1 MPLLSPTGDAALRR
15 ESTAAA
21 MIPIT
26 AHLGEHVARTQV
38 GDYVQTFRLAGA
50 SFESADDEDL
60 NQWHERLNVLW
71 RNIASPN
78 LALWTHVVRRRANA
92 YPQGSHSP
100 GFAADL
106 DQKYRRK
113 IAGETLM
120 VNELYLSLVY
130 RPQPSTVGSATLTF
144 LKRADRQRDGIELRD
159 SLDECTKKRL
169 ELQAALSRYDPEPLG
184 IYRGPGDRLF
194 SSLLEFYGLLVNG
207 EWQRMPLPRSPL
219 NEVLATS
226 RPFFGSE
233 AMEYRMCAQTRIGA
247 FLAIKEYPTP
257 TTPGIFDGL
266 LTAPFPFVL
275 TQSFTFL
282 PKASAVDMMSKQYR
296 RMSSAGDLAVS
307 QAEELKDALD
317 DLTSNRFVVGDHH
330 FTLQV
335 LADAFD
341 AVSDAG
347 TPRHLKQLNEH
358 IAQARFLLAE
368 TGLVV
373 AREDLALEAA
383 FWAQLPGNFRYRPR
397 KAPITSRNFAA
408 MSAFHNHPA
417 GRATGN
423 HWGEALTMFVTS
435 ASSPFFFSLH
445 ASDPRARD
453 GGRKDVGHITGIGPV
468 GTGKTTLLGFLIAM
482 LTRFDVT
489 QVVFDKDEGLHILV
503 RALGGCYLPLRN
515 GLPTGCNPLQLPPT
529 PDNTEFLKQWLRR
542 LVQRSAGDALSV
554 RQEEDLD
561 LALRGTLH
569 LERGSR
575 RLSRLLEFLDPTDPE
590 GVHARLKKWCASENG
605 DYAWVFDNLN
615 DEIAPL
621 LDTHPVVG
629 FDVTDFLDNPAVRD
643 PMSMYLFHLVRR
655 MADGRRL
662 VVWADEFARI
672 LSDSSF
678 AEFAK
683 NGLETWRKKEASLA
697 AFTQSASHVLQSSIA
712 RAIVEQTPT
721 KIFFPNP
728 DADFAEYT
736 EGFSLT
742 EREFRLVKQGMDPSS
757 HAFLIKQNHTS
768 VVVRLDL
775 AGYDA
780 ELDVI
785 SGRTTNVELMKRLIA
800 QHGPAPQ
807 QWLPAFLTAR
817 TKTHPKATAQGA
829 ITPGRALPVF
839 QEMPHA

>member
-1 MPLLSPTGDAALRR
+1 MLTTKHNTLRR
-15 ESTAAA
+15 EATAAA

-26 AHLGEHVARTQV
+26 AHVDEHVARTQT
-38 GDYVQTFRLAGA
+38 GDYVQTLRIAGA

-60 NQWHERLNVLW
+60 NNWHGRLNVLW

-78 LALWTHVVRRRANA
+78 LALWAHVVRRRDHS
-92 YPQGSHSP
+92 YPTGSFP
-100 GFAADL
+100 AGFAADL
-106 DQKYRRK
+106 DVKYRRK

-130 RPQPSTVGSATLTF
+130 RPQPTAAGAAALGL
-144 LKRADRQRDGIELRD
+144 LKRADRGGDRGELRD
-159 SLDECTKKRL
+159 SLEECAKKRQ
-169 ELQAALSRYDPEPLG
+169 ELLAALSRYDPEPLG
-184 IYRGPGDRLF
+184 IYCGPGQVLF
-194 SSLLEFYGLLVNG
+194 SSLIEFYALLVNG

-226 RPFFGSE
+226 RPLFGNE
-233 AMEYRMCAQTRIGA
+233 AMEYRTSGQTRLGA
-247 FLAIKEYPTP
+247 FLGIKEYPTP
-257 TTPGIFDGL
+257 TVPGLFNDL

-282 PKASAVDMMSKQYR
+282 PKATALDMMTRQLR
-296 RMSSAGDLAVS
+296 RMSSSGDLAVS

-330 FTLQV
+330 FSLHV

-341 AVSDAG
+341 GVKESEGA
-347 TPRHLKQLNEH
+347 PRLKKLNDH

-368 TGLVV
+368 TGMVV

-383 FWAQLPGNFRYRPR
+383 FWAQLPGNFKHRPR

-408 MSAFHNHPA
+408 MCPLHNHPS

-435 ASSPFFFSLH
+435 ALSPFFFSLH
-445 ASDPRARD
+445 ASDPKAAD

-482 LTRFDVT
+482 LTRFDAT

-503 RALGGCYLPLRN
+503 RALDGAYLPMKN
-515 GLPTGCNPLQLPPT
+515 GRPTGCNPLQLAAT

-542 LVQRSAGDALSV
+542 LVLRSPDDILTV
-554 RQEEDLD
+554 RQEDDLD
-561 LALRGTLH
+561 QALRGVLQ
-569 LERGSR
+569 LDRPVR
-575 RLSRLLEFLDPTDPE
+575 RLSRVLEFLDPTDPE
-590 GVHARLKKWCASENG
+590 GVHARLKKWCARENG
-605 DYAWVFDNLN
+605 DYAWVFDNPA
-615 DEIAPL
+615 DSVVPV
-621 LDTHPVVG
+621 LDTSTIVG
-629 FDVTDFLDNPAVRD
+629 FDVTDFFDNPAVRD
-643 PMSMYLFHLVRR
+643 PLSMYLFHLVKR

-662 VVWADEFARI
+662 VVWADEFARV
-672 LSDSSF
+672 LADRSF
-678 AEFAK
+678 ADFAK
-683 NGLETWRKKEASLA
+683 NGLETWRKKNAALAS
-697 AFTQSASHVLQSSIA
+697 FTQSASHILNSGIA

-736 EGFSLT
+736 EGFGLS
-742 EREFRLVKQGMDPSS
+742 EREFRLIKQELEPGS
-757 HAFLIKQNHTS
+757 HAFLIKQNHSS
-768 VVVRLDL
+768 VVAKLDL
-775 AGYDA
+775 TGFDA

-785 SGRTTNVELMKRLIA
+785 SGRTTNVERMTRLIA
-800 QHGPAPQ
+800 QHGPHPDA
-807 QWLPAFLTAR
+807 WLPAFHPSLQPKTASHEQR
-817 TKTHPKATAQGA
+817 PVPKLSAEAAT
-829 ITPGRALPVF
+829 
-839 QEMPHA
+839 